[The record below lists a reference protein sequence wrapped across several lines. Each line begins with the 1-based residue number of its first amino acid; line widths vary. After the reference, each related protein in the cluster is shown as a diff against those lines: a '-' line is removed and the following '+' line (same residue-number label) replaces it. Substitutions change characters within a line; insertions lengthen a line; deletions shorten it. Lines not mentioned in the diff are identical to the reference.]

1 MLIYNLYNYIDSL
14 HTFNMCMTELEIKA
28 WDNELFN
35 AEHELHIPLTE
46 WLIYGE
52 WYNNRLGPAPPN
64 TPRLPPHCAPAG

>member
-1 MLIYNLYNYIDSL
+1 MTTEVYNY
-14 HTFNMCMTELEIKA
+14 NQCMTELEIKA

-52 WYNNRLGPAPPN
+52 WYNNRLRPS
-64 TPRLPPHCAPAG
+64 PRIPPHCAPAG

>member
-1 MLIYNLYNYIDSL
+1 
-14 HTFNMCMTELEIKA
+14 MTELEIKA

-64 TPRLPPHCAPAG
+64 TPRIPPYCAPAG

>member
-1 MLIYNLYNYIDSL
+1 
-14 HTFNMCMTELEIKA
+14 MTELEIKA

-52 WYNNRLGPAPPN
+52 WYNNRLRPP
-64 TPRLPPHCAPAG
+64 PRIPPHCAPAG